1 AIEAEM
7 KIEAD
12 GDTCDVKACEENATN
27 KVLRGQAGERRVEA
41 QHDRAGKSGRGQEPQ
56 LRALVGE
63 AEQRLLGSEETA
75 RMRREREQRGCGSK
89 VSAAA
94 GRESALARASAAA
107 ITARCPRC
115 TPSKLPM
122 ATTAPSR
129 AWSAGASPRMTI
141 SGSGGCGSSVMI
153 VEAALRRRTQA

>member
-1 AIEAEM
+1 KAELCALGREIVRGACAIEAEM

-27 KVLRGQAGERRVEA
+27 KVLRRQAGERRVEA

-75 RMRREREQRGCGSK
+75 RMRLEGERRGWPGERLGARQRC
-89 VSAAA
+89 
-94 GRESALARASAAA
+94 RDHRAMPAMHAVE
-107 ITARCPRC
+107 ITDGDD
-115 TPSKLPM
+115 
-122 ATTAPSR
+122 R
-129 AWSAGASPRMTI
+129 A
-141 SGSGGCGSSVMI
+141 
-153 VEAALRRRTQA
+153 VEGVVRRRFATDDDKR

>member
-1 AIEAEM
+1 LVAVHNLGGDEPRITKHRICFRNPPGGKRGADWAGTHRPSRVLEPRHDIDRKAELCALGCEIVRGACAIEAEM

-75 RMRREREQRGCGSK
+75 RMRLEGERRGWPG
-89 VSAAA
+89 
-94 GRESALARASAAA
+94 E
-107 ITARCPRC
+107 
-115 TPSKLPM
+115 
-122 ATTAPSR
+122 
-129 AWSAGASPRMTI
+129 
-141 SGSGGCGSSVMI
+141 
-153 VEAALRRRTQA
+153 